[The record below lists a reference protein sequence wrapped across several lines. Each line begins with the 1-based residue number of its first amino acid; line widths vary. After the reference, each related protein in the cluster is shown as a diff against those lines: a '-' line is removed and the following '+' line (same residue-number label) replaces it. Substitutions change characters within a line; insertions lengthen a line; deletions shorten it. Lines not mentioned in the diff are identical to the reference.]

1 MRVWRICKKL
11 HADSAFSGEGG
22 LIAPGRWHQK
32 GNRVVYTSQ
41 SLALATLET
50 WVHVA
55 PHSPLPDHVALSAY
69 IPDDLR
75 IHDISESS
83 LPPTWRSVGPPPLL
97 LRDIGTTWLD
107 SQISAVA
114 RVPATTTPGEF
125 NYLLN
130 PLHPDFRSIRT
141 GAQQPFSFD
150 PRMWK

>member
-11 HADSAFSGEGG
+11 YAANEFSGDGG
-22 LIAPGRWHQK
+22 LIAPARWHHR
-32 GNRVVYTSQ
+32 GNRIVYTSQ
-41 SLALATLET
+41 SLALET

-55 PHSPLPDHVALSAY
+55 PKSPLTDHVALWAD
-69 IPDDLR
+69 IPDGLAV
-75 IHDISESS
+75 HDISESS
-83 LPPTWRSVGPPPLL
+83 LPPTWRSASPPCLL
-97 LRDIGTTWLD
+97 LRDLGTRWLA
-107 SQISAVA
+107 SQVSAIA